1 MSRSCD
7 WSRRYVDSGP
17 WLLVKFVIIVGLAA
31 MLSEEYQ
38 NNQFMRSGSRRIFG
52 LRISF

>member
-17 WLLVKFVIIVGLAA
+17 WLLVIVIIVGLAA

-38 NNQFMRSGSRRIFG
+38 NNQFMRSGSRRIFA